1 MAAPPVEMGP
11 VQRLKQ
17 AERPDAALDNHPRAE
32 TKAAALAQPRRP
44 LPLKGTFG
52 IERRDYITGTHQ
64 RFQPADPDH
73 STGSTATPVF
83 AVVHLSSQNNATT
96 KGNKI
101 R

>member
-64 RFQPADPDH
+64 RFQPA
-73 STGSTATPVF
+73 TPVF
-83 AVVHLSSQNNATT
+83 AVVHLSRQNNATT
-96 KGNKI
+96 EGNKI